1 MTPFYFWHLV
11 MKTCFSIITMFARTI
26 LIVHACFQ
34 KDYRE
39 RDNAPYEQAM
49 RNTHVCVFIYTGT
62 LEIPGFLQFLD
73 TCHTCSSLGC
83 QKIEVSETELCV
95 SVNEE
100 LGMFPSYRPISTFIH
115 VSGTGERMLYL
126 DFRFI
131 KKKELLGSL
140 RLSTK
145 SLQQRPYAPRREAI
159 LITIR

>member
-26 LIVHACFQ
+26 LILYACFQ

-62 LEIPGFLQFLD
+62 LETPGFLQFLD
-73 TCHTCSSLGC
+73 TCHTCSSLGW

-145 SLQQRPYAPRREAI
+145 SLQQRPYALRREAI